1 MQIRC
6 RVELRLRAAAVTHP
20 NALAEHFVDPQREP
34 NAYCVSDSDG
44 NCNQIRKLY
53 VVRYGDKNG
62 DSESVSIRQQRR
74 VPTFIANER
83 CELNDSSECESIPA
97 DAVSHIFCERII
109 GRVSDNGRRW
119 LALQLG

>member
-1 MQIRC
+1 MRQRKYLLL
-6 RVELRLRAAAVTHP
+6 LRFAECD
-20 NALAEHFVDPQREP
+20 ALENEDLVCDGD
-34 NAYCVSDSDG
+34 CVSDSDG

-83 CELNDSSECESIPA
+83 CELNDSSEYESIPA
-97 DAVSHIFCERII
+97 DAVSHIFCERVI